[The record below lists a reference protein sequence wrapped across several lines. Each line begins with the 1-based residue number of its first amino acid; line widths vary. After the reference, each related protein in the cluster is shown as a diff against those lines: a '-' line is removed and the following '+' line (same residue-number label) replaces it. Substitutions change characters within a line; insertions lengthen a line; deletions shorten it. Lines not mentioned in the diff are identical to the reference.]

1 MYGQETQDLPYMYL
15 WYLKNIVGMRS
26 AVRGFVQV
34 PDGMIRLQG
43 VSLAK

>member
-1 MYGQETQDLPYMYL
+1 L
-15 WYLKNIVGMRS
+15 WQQKNLVGMS
-26 AVRGFVQV
+26 ARVQGFKQV